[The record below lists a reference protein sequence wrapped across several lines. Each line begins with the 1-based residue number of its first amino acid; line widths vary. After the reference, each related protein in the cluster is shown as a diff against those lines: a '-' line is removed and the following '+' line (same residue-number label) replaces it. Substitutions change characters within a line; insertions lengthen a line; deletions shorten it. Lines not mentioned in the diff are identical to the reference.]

1 MAPPRPYWKGYLKL
15 SLVSCPIALYTATS
29 SGERVA
35 FRQINKKTGN
45 RLRQQLV
52 DEGTGDPIDPDD
64 KGRGYEVDKG
74 VYLQVEDEE
83 LDAIAIES
91 SHTIDIDSFVPKSEV
106 DERYIDSP
114 YYLVPENKVALEA
127 FAVIRDAM
135 LGKGMVALGRVVL
148 SKRERV
154 IMLQPRGKGLLGAT
168 LRYPYE
174 VRDETIYFGDIGDI
188 QIPKDMLALAEHI
201 LESKA
206 ATFDPTLF
214 HDRYEEAVV
223 AMLNEKRAGMPIPKQ
238 RPMPRIVAG
247 TDLMAALRQS
257 IEKAK
262 EEAPKTAAKQAA
274 PGGRTSRS
282 EACCGGQEAS
292 GQRKAA
298 RTSARCCCRLRAA
311 RPRRKQGRP
320 QRKRRR
326 NRRRKSPARGRRL
339 ASLRLSARHESDRHG
354 VRNVDEEGR
363 NQRQDDEG
371 LRAGAVQ
378 LRHRRHIGDRGRRRA
393 EADAGESGRD
403 HRGLVV
409 SAHHREDDKDD
420 VGDRRDRLDRQDD
433 DQRRPKSAKRPE
445 LHAHQRHGEE
455 DVERQVGDQRQR
467 ARSRRPFELRERRAE
482 PCWSRRCRPEGK

>member
-52 DEGTGDPIDPDD
+52 DEGTGDPIDPND

-74 VYLQVEDEE
+74 VYLPVEDEE

-106 DERYIDSP
+106 DERYVDSP

-174 VRDETIYFGDIGDI
+174 VRDEAIYFGDIGEI

-247 TDLMAALRQS
+247 TDLMAALQQS

-262 EEAPKTAAKQAA
+262 EETPKTAARQVAPAA
-274 PGGRTSRS
+274 AHAAAKPPAAAAKSKRTPK
-282 EACCGGQEAS
+282 G
-292 GQRKAA
+292 
-298 RTSARCCCRLRAA
+298 
-311 RPRRKQGRP
+311 
-320 QRKRRR
+320 
-326 NRRRKSPARGRRL
+326 SP
-339 ASLRLSARHESDRHG
+339 
-354 VRNVDEEGR
+354 
-363 NQRQDDEG
+363 
-371 LRAGAVQ
+371 
-378 LRHRRHIGDRGRRRA
+378 
-393 EADAGESGRD
+393 
-403 HRGLVV
+403 
-409 SAHHREDDKDD
+409 
-420 VGDRRDRLDRQDD
+420 
-433 DQRRPKSAKRPE
+433 DQREMLLPIAGGAKEAGGTAKEGPEKQTAQRP
-445 LHAHQRHGEE
+445 
-455 DVERQVGDQRQR
+455 DVRKKAG
-467 ARSRRPFELRERRAE
+467 
-482 PCWSRRCRPEGK
+482 

>member
-29 SGERVA
+29 TGERVA

-74 VYLQVEDEE
+74 VYLPVEDEE

-106 DERYIDSP
+106 DERYVDSP

-174 VRDETIYFGDIGDI
+174 VRDEAIYFGDIGEI

-247 TDLMAALRQS
+247 TDLMAALKQS

-262 EEAPKTAAKQAA
+262 EETPKTAAKQAA
-274 PGGRTSRS
+274 PAAAVPAAKPAKGKRTVKGSSDQREMLLPIAGGAAK
-282 EACCGGQEAS
+282 EAGAAAKEA
-292 GQRKAA
+292 
-298 RTSARCCCRLRAA
+298 
-311 RPRRKQGRP
+311 PEKQTAQKP
-320 QRKRRR
+320 
-326 NRRRKSPARGRRL
+326 
-339 ASLRLSARHESDRHG
+339 G
-354 VRNVDEEGR
+354 VRKK
-363 NQRQDDEG
+363 
-371 LRAGAVQ
+371 AG
-378 LRHRRHIGDRGRRRA
+378 
-393 EADAGESGRD
+393 
-403 HRGLVV
+403 
-409 SAHHREDDKDD
+409 
-420 VGDRRDRLDRQDD
+420 
-433 DQRRPKSAKRPE
+433 
-445 LHAHQRHGEE
+445 
-455 DVERQVGDQRQR
+455 
-467 ARSRRPFELRERRAE
+467 
-482 PCWSRRCRPEGK
+482 

>member
-15 SLVSCPIALYTATS
+15 SLVSCPVALYTATS
-29 SGERVA
+29 SGDRVA

-52 DEGTGDPIDPDD
+52 DEGTGDPIEADD

-91 SHTIDIDSFVPKSEV
+91 SHTIDIDSFVPKAQV
-106 DERYIDSP
+106 DERYVDSP

-174 VRDETIYFGDIGDI
+174 VRDEAVYFGDIGDI

-247 TDLMAALRQS
+247 TDLMAALKQS

-262 EEAPKTAAKQAA
+262 VETPKAAARQEAPTAAAKPATAAKGKRTAK
-274 PGGRTSRS
+274 GGS
-282 EACCGGQEAS
+282 
-292 GQRKAA
+292 
-298 RTSARCCCRLRAA
+298 
-311 RPRRKQGRP
+311 
-320 QRKRRR
+320 
-326 NRRRKSPARGRRL
+326 
-339 ASLRLSARHESDRHG
+339 
-354 VRNVDEEGR
+354 
-363 NQRQDDEG
+363 
-371 LRAGAVQ
+371 
-378 LRHRRHIGDRGRRRA
+378 
-393 EADAGESGRD
+393 
-403 HRGLVV
+403 
-409 SAHHREDDKDD
+409 
-420 VGDRRDRLDRQDD
+420 
-433 DQRRPKSAKRPE
+433 DQREMLLPIAGGATAKEAGGAAEVALEKQTTQKP
-445 LHAHQRHGEE
+445 G
-455 DVERQVGDQRQR
+455 
-467 ARSRRPFELRERRAE
+467 ARKKA
-482 PCWSRRCRPEGK
+482 G

>member
-106 DERYIDSP
+106 DERYVDSP

-154 IMLQPRGKGLLGAT
+154 IMLQPRGNGLLGAT

-174 VRDETIYFGDIGDI
+174 IRDEAIYFGDIGEI

-206 ATFDPTLF
+206 ATFDPSKF
-214 HDRYEEAVV
+214 HDRYEEAIVT
-223 AMLNEKRAGMPIPKQ
+223 MLNEKRAGMPIPKE

-257 IEKAK
+257 IDKAK
-262 EEAPKTAAKQAA
+262 E
-274 PGGRTSRS
+274 
-282 EACCGGQEAS
+282 
-292 GQRKAA
+292 
-298 RTSARCCCRLRAA
+298 
-311 RPRRKQGRP
+311 
-320 QRKRRR
+320 
-326 NRRRKSPARGRRL
+326 
-339 ASLRLSARHESDRHG
+339 
-354 VRNVDEEGR
+354 
-363 NQRQDDEG
+363 
-371 LRAGAVQ
+371 GA
-378 LRHRRHIGDRGRRRA
+378 
-393 EADAGESGRD
+393 
-403 HRGLVV
+403 
-409 SAHHREDDKDD
+409 
-420 VGDRRDRLDRQDD
+420 
-433 DQRRPKSAKRPE
+433 PKSAAKLTSPASTATPAQAAAKPAAPAKGKRTAKGSP
-445 LHAHQRHGEE
+445 
-455 DVERQVGDQRQR
+455 DQREMLLPIAGGVPAKEASAPAKEALEKQTAQKPG
-467 ARSRRPFELRERRAE
+467 ARKKA
-482 PCWSRRCRPEGK
+482 G

>member
-29 SGERVA
+29 SGERVT

-52 DEGTGDPIDPDD
+52 DEGTGEPIGPDD

-106 DERYIDSP
+106 DERYVDSP

-174 VRDETIYFGDIGDI
+174 VRDEAIYFDDIGEI

-206 ATFDPTLF
+206 ATFDPTQF

-257 IEKAK
+257 IDKAK
-262 EEAPKTAAKQAA
+262 EETPKTAAKQAPAAAAATAKTAAAKGKRTAKGSSDQREMLLPIAGGA
-274 PGGRTSRS
+274 P
-282 EACCGGQEAS
+282 AKEAS
-292 GQRKAA
+292 EKAPAKEAAEKQTAQKPGARK
-298 RTSARCCCRLRAA
+298 
-311 RPRRKQGRP
+311 K
-320 QRKRRR
+320 
-326 NRRRKSPARGRRL
+326 
-339 ASLRLSARHESDRHG
+339 
-354 VRNVDEEGR
+354 
-363 NQRQDDEG
+363 
-371 LRAGAVQ
+371 AG
-378 LRHRRHIGDRGRRRA
+378 
-393 EADAGESGRD
+393 
-403 HRGLVV
+403 
-409 SAHHREDDKDD
+409 
-420 VGDRRDRLDRQDD
+420 
-433 DQRRPKSAKRPE
+433 
-445 LHAHQRHGEE
+445 
-455 DVERQVGDQRQR
+455 
-467 ARSRRPFELRERRAE
+467 
-482 PCWSRRCRPEGK
+482 

>member
-15 SLVSCPIALYTATS
+15 SLVSCPVALYTATS
-29 SGERVA
+29 SGDRVA
-35 FRQINKKTGN
+35 FRQINKRTGN

-52 DEGTGDPIDPDD
+52 DEGTGDPIEADD

-106 DERYIDSP
+106 DERYVDSP

-174 VRDETIYFGDIGDI
+174 VRDEAVYFGDIGDI

-257 IEKAK
+257 IDKAK
-262 EEAPKTAAKQAA
+262 EETPKAAASQVAPVAAAKPAAAAKGKRTAKGSSDQREMLLPIAGGATAKEAGTAAKEA
-274 PGGRTSRS
+274 PEKQTAQKPG
-282 EACCGGQEAS
+282 A
-292 GQRKAA
+292 RK
-298 RTSARCCCRLRAA
+298 
-311 RPRRKQGRP
+311 K
-320 QRKRRR
+320 
-326 NRRRKSPARGRRL
+326 
-339 ASLRLSARHESDRHG
+339 
-354 VRNVDEEGR
+354 
-363 NQRQDDEG
+363 
-371 LRAGAVQ
+371 AG
-378 LRHRRHIGDRGRRRA
+378 
-393 EADAGESGRD
+393 
-403 HRGLVV
+403 
-409 SAHHREDDKDD
+409 
-420 VGDRRDRLDRQDD
+420 
-433 DQRRPKSAKRPE
+433 
-445 LHAHQRHGEE
+445 
-455 DVERQVGDQRQR
+455 
-467 ARSRRPFELRERRAE
+467 
-482 PCWSRRCRPEGK
+482 

>member
-29 SGERVA
+29 SGDRVA

-52 DEGTGDPIDPDD
+52 DEGTGEPIDPDD

-74 VYLQVEDEE
+74 VYLPVEDEE

-223 AMLNEKRAGMPIPKQ
+223 AMLNEKRAGMPIPK
-238 RPMPRIVAG
+238 
-247 TDLMAALRQS
+247 
-257 IEKAK
+257 
-262 EEAPKTAAKQAA
+262 AA
-274 PGGRTSRS
+274 PNAEDCRWHGSDGRAEAEHREGQGRNARSRLPS
-282 EACCGGQEAS
+282 KPPRRPQPQQQSSPQPPRAS
-292 GQRKAA
+292 AVSKAA
-298 RTSARCCCRLRAA
+298 PTSARCCCRLQAA
-311 RPRRKQGRP
+311 RPRRKPVRAAKEAPEKQTAQKPGP
-320 QRKRRR
+320 RK
-326 NRRRKSPARGRRL
+326 K
-339 ASLRLSARHESDRHG
+339 
-354 VRNVDEEGR
+354 
-363 NQRQDDEG
+363 
-371 LRAGAVQ
+371 AG
-378 LRHRRHIGDRGRRRA
+378 
-393 EADAGESGRD
+393 
-403 HRGLVV
+403 
-409 SAHHREDDKDD
+409 
-420 VGDRRDRLDRQDD
+420 
-433 DQRRPKSAKRPE
+433 
-445 LHAHQRHGEE
+445 
-455 DVERQVGDQRQR
+455 
-467 ARSRRPFELRERRAE
+467 
-482 PCWSRRCRPEGK
+482 